1 MITSPVVT
9 VEKLTQIGERIQTFL
24 NTQTEIMAANT
35 IASPRAVGDAMQSL
49 LEQHFDQILQ
59 GDIKEYSKDFARRAM
74 ADIAFTD
81 IEDFYHV
88 VDVKTHRLDT
98 AFNMPNLTS
107 VERLT
112 RFYEKDKNYFDLLLI
127 SYSVSGLSL
136 KIEKV
141 QFTPIENLKWDCL
154 TIGARG
160 WGQIQIA
167 NSNNVR
173 TDHSLTRKEW
183 MIQLCDVMLQFYP
196 HEISKINSR
205 ISHFKK
211 VKEYWLDKA

>member
-9 VEKLTQIGERIQTFL
+9 VEKLTQ
-24 NTQTEIMAANT
+24 IMAANT

-112 RFYEKDKNYFDLLLI
+112 RFYEND
-127 SYSVSGLSL
+127 
-136 KIEKV
+136 
-141 QFTPIENLKWDCL
+141 
-154 TIGARG
+154 
-160 WGQIQIA
+160 
-167 NSNNVR
+167 
-173 TDHSLTRKEW
+173 
-183 MIQLCDVMLQFYP
+183 
-196 HEISKINSR
+196 
-205 ISHFKK
+205 
-211 VKEYWLDKA
+211 